1 MLAIIFGLTVSLNK
15 IIHLC
20 FKSIL
25 KSVAVFRDKPKAG
38 SSDQEQISLL
48 WQIPLHTQIHYYLFS
63 QALY

>member
-1 MLAIIFGLTVSLNK
+1 MLAIIFRLTISLNK

-48 WQIPLHTQIHYYLFS
+48 WQKLLYIQIHYYLFS
-63 QALY
+63 QSL